1 MMDVKMTRAAL
12 YFEEDS
18 VPLTVIKTEHHDRTN
33 LHEHEFFELVFIDHG
48 VALHSYEGKTQIL
61 TAGDVFIILP
71 GEVHSYI
78 STNNTG
84 LYNCLFQPEAVAA
97 QIDDFRDLEE
107 LGWLVTGRGRGAFE
121 RVHAGLAERQEI
133 VLILEQIIWEKLN
146 RPIGWQLKMKSLLL
160 ALLVMYARLSGN
172 RQSTHDE
179 TNANF
184 RQILKAV
191 AFIETHFDREVA
203 LEEIAKAAGLS
214 SSYLSR
220 QFKSCLGTSP
230 SEYARHFR
238 IAKAA
243 ELLRQPELAV
253 ADVARKLGFGDIA
266 LFSRQFRQV
275 TGTSPTGFRKQI

>member
-1 MMDVKMTRAAL
+1 MDVMMTRAAL
-12 YFEEDS
+12 YFEGDS

-33 LHEHEFFELVFIDHG
+33 LHRHEFFELVFIDHG

-84 LYNCLFQPEAVAA
+84 LYNCLFQPEAVAG
-97 QIDDFRDLEE
+97 QVDDFRDLEE
-107 LGWLVTGRGRGAFE
+107 LNWLVTGRGRGSFE
-121 RVHAGLAERQEI
+121 RVHAGLAERQEL

-146 RPIGWQLKMKSLLL
+146 RPIGWQLKLKSLLL
-160 ALLVMYARLSGN
+160 ALLVMYARLAGN
-172 RQSTHDE
+172 RRLTNDE

-191 AFIETHFDREVA
+191 AFIETNFDREVA
-203 LEEIAKAAGLS
+203 LEDIAKAAGLS
-214 SSYLSR
+214 PSYLSR

-243 ELLRQPELAV
+243 ELLRRPELAV
-253 ADVARKLGFGDIA
+253 ADVARELGFGDTA

-275 TGTSPTGFRKQI
+275 TGTSPSGFRKQS